1 MTAGQHIIAGVWAGG
16 IATGLLYAIFVMPH
30 KQTPEQW
37 QRICALESFH
47 PDVTQRE
54 RETCRM
60 LRGRKM

>member
-1 MTAGQHIIAGVWAGG
+1 MTAGQHIVAGVWAGG

-47 PDVTQRE
+47 PDVTQR
-54 RETCRM
+54 
-60 LRGRKM
+60 